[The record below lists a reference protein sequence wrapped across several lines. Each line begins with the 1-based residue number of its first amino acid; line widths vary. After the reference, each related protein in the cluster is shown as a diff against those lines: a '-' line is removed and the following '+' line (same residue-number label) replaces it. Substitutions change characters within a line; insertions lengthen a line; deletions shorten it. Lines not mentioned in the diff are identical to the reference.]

1 MAEMSITINASFD
14 DILEIVKEIS
24 ELQTYKLFPDDD
36 MLLVDRDDVVEAL
49 KRHVVTEVNS

>member
-1 MAEMSITINASFD
+1 MVEMSLTINASFD
-14 DILEIVKEIS
+14 DILEIAKEIS

-36 MLLVDRDDVVEAL
+36 MLLVDRDDVVEVL

>member
-1 MAEMSITINASFD
+1 MADMSITINANFD

-36 MLLVDRDDVVEAL
+36 MLLVERDDVVEVL